1 MPPDSLYKLHNRQ
14 GSFSHQHGFL
24 AESSLKRFCNLR
36 NAVSVVG
43 DKSQDGD
50 ILLLTFPESHAFGD
64 GETVKAGADFLTNEG
79 LHHRL
84 GHLTSV
90 GDVTTEEQLELHLGD
105 SLSTDLVWGITGGI
119 ATPLVPLS
127 RLAHL
132 PPVQGSIL
140 DTQ

>member
-1 MPPDSLYKLHNRQ
+1 MCPPDSLYELHNRQ

-50 ILLLTFPESHAFGD
+50 ILLLTFPESYTLSY
-64 GETVKAGADFLTNEG
+64 GETVKAGAHFLTNEG

-119 ATPLVPLS
+119 ATPLVPLPQLS
-127 RLAHL
+127 
-132 PPVQGSIL
+132 SE
-140 DTQ
+140 